1 MTGQPPHITVS
12 FGGKTFTRDEVTAK
26 EMVRAR
32 RVLRRLGAPPV
43 AGTSAE
49 IRQAVLNRKLELG
62 RDYLTAMVAAEAKG
76 SARFSATLA
85 AASFGRRHP
94 AWIEISATGIS
105 GSAFVDWFHQISLS
119 DNEPA
124 LLAAHP
130 DHYAIYNTAQG
141 QQVFETL
148 GGAPFVSAFAIDFT
162 DPHGISIPTLADH
175 PYAISGVAVLPSG
188 RRIGGAKH
196 QFRDDVAGLHARLGI
211 DFPLAIPPTIWLGHR
226 WHLAIEFCNW
236 IEAAAAEGA

>member
-62 RDYLTAMVAAEAKG
+62 RDVENVRGKAINARKAALRA
-76 SARFSATLA
+76 
-85 AASFGRRHP
+85 GR
-94 AWIEISATGIS
+94 ISATGIS